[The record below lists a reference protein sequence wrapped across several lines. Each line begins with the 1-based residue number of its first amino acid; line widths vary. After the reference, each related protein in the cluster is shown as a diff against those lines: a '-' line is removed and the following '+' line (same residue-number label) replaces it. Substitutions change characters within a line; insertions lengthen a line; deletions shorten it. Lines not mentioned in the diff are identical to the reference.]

1 MYSFVNPIV
10 PAPNVSVTALDAN
23 PAVGKSF
30 PMKCT
35 VTVAKGIIIGSVNIT
50 WIFNGK
56 EIRENKYNLTDSAA
70 EYFSWHNITLQPK
83 HNNTVYYCKATI
95 NTALMEVDGNDS
107 IKIDS
112 ISLGTCFVKIHVATY
127 VQSDLPQSSL

>member
-1 MYSFVNPIV
+1 MCSFVNSV
-10 PAPNVSVTALDAN
+10 VLAPNVSVTALDAN

-30 PMKCT
+30 PMMCT

-50 WIFNGK
+50 WIFNGT
-56 EIRENKYNLTDSAA
+56 EFGGNKYNLTNSA
-70 EYFSWHNITLQPK
+70 EYVSWYNITKLQPRD
-83 HNNTVYYCKATI
+83 NNTVYYCKATI

-112 ISLGTCFVKIHVATY
+112 ISLGTCFIKMHVATY